1 MFAIGIAS
9 KKSAARSGTLTL
21 SHGVVETPCFMP
33 IATKGA
39 VKTIDVPDLEAAG
52 AQIILS
58 NTYHLMLRPG
68 VETLAAMGGLHGLMG
83 WQKPILTDSGG
94 YQVLSL
100 AAMRKVTDEGVVFR
114 SHIDGSAH
122 LLTPEK
128 SQEVQQAIGSD
139 IAMILDDLVD
149 YPATEQQAAAALER
163 TLGWAKRQR
172 VWWDAN
178 EKGSRKMFGIV
189 QGSTYANLRKRS
201 AEELIKIGFDGYAHG
216 GLSVGEPRQESYA
229 LTELVNDMLPQD
241 KPRYWMGAGQ
251 PHEIVEYVKRGCDMF
266 DCVLPTRNARH
277 GTLYV
282 WTDAARLGEGVM
294 NHAPT
299 AGFYELLHITNERF
313 TADTGPID
321 ATCGCYTCKNHSRAY
336 VRHLFSVE
344 EPLAQRLATIHNVNF
359 YQELMRKIREG
370 VTNGTL

>member
-1 MFAIGIAS
+1 MFAVGTTS
-9 KKSAARSGTLTL
+9 KNSAARTGTLTL
-21 SHGVVETPCFMP
+21 GHGVVETPCFMT

-39 VKTIDVPDLEAAG
+39 VKTIDVPDLNAAG
-52 AQIILS
+52 AEIILS

-68 VETLAAMGGLHGLMG
+68 VETLTAMGGLHAFMG

-100 AAMRKVTDEGVVFR
+100 ASMRKVSDDGVVFR
-114 SHIDGSAH
+114 SHIDGSTH

-149 YPATEQQAAAALER
+149 FPVTEQQAAAALER

-172 VWWDAN
+172 MWWDAN
-178 EKGSRKMFGIV
+178 KKDSRKMFGIV
-189 QGSTYANLRKRS
+189 QGSIFPNLRHRS

-216 GLSVGEPRQESYA
+216 GLSVGEPRAESYA
-229 LTELVNDMLPQD
+229 LTELVNNILPQD

-282 WTDAARLGEGVM
+282 WKDAALLG
-294 NHAPT
+294 T
-299 AGFYELLHITNERF
+299 SSDFYELLHITNEKHV
-313 TADTGPID
+313 TDAAPID
-321 ATCGCYTCKNHSRAY
+321 ATCGCFTCTHHSRAY
-336 VRHLFSVE
+336 IRHLFSVD
-344 EPLAQRLATIHNVNF
+344 EPLAQRLTTIHNVYF

-370 VTNGTL
+370 ITNGGI